1 MKKRKGKNVDFW
13 RTSLYNE
20 LVMNKKY
27 QTEIKQPETREDYS
41 GLVRRHNERLFS
53 LCGKTPTAHIRTFG
67 CQQNVSDSEKLAGML
82 SEMGYAMTEEPL
94 SADIVL
100 FNTCAVRE
108 NAEDRVFG
116 NVGALKAAKEQNR
129 DMIIVLCGCM
139 TQQPHIA
146 KKLKTSYPY
155 VDLIF
160 GTHSIGRLPELLWK
174 KLSQGGRFV
183 DISQEEPSLKEDLPV
198 LRDGSIRAW
207 VPVMYGCNN
216 FCTYCVVPLV
226 RGRERSRELSDI
238 VREVEGLIQA
248 GYKEIGLLGQNV
260 NSYGK
265 TLNPPVSFAQLLETL
280 NALPG
285 EFIIRFMTS
294 HPKDCTRELIDTIA
308 RCEKVCNHIHLPVQ
322 SGSNRILKA
331 MNRRYTAEQY
341 LELIDYAREKI
352 PGVSFTSDI
361 IVGFP
366 GETEEDFEATY
377 RLIER
382 VRYHSLFTF
391 LYSKREGTKAADLP
405 DDTPY
410 SVKQKRFDRM
420 LALQRNIGMEHH
432 QNLVGHTVRVL
443 AEGKGK
449 TAPGRLTGKN
459 EQGVIVEFDGEESL
473 IGNFVSVRVTQAL
486 QWAVVGTAETME

>member
-1 MKKRKGKNVDFW
+1 
-13 RTSLYNE
+13 
-20 LVMNKKY
+20 MNNIN
-27 QTEIKQPETREDYS
+27 QMEMKQPHTREDYS
-41 GLVRRHNERLFS
+41 ALVRRHNERLFS
-53 LCGKTPTAHIRTFG
+53 LYGKTATAFIRTFG

-82 SEMGYAMTEEPL
+82 SEMGYAMTDDPL
-94 SADIVL
+94 SADVVL

-146 KKLKTSYPY
+146 DKLKTSYPY

-174 KLSQGGRFV
+174 KISEGGRFV
-183 DISQEEPSLKEDLPV
+183 DISQEETCPREDLPV
-198 LRDGSIRAW
+198 LRDGSVRAW

-265 TLNPPVSFAQLLETL
+265 TLNPPVTFAQLLETL

-294 HPKDCTRELIDTIA
+294 HPKDCTHELIDTIA
-308 RCEKVCNHIHLPVQ
+308 RCDKVCKHIHLPVQ

-331 MNRRYTAEQY
+331 MNRKYTAEQY
-341 LELIDYAREKI
+341 LELIDYARAKM
-352 PGVSFTSDI
+352 PNVAFTSDI

-391 LYSKREGTKAADLP
+391 LYSKREGTKAAELP
-405 DDTPY
+405 DDTPH
-410 SVKQKRFDRM
+410 SVKQARFDRM
-420 LALQRNIGMEHH
+420 LALQRKIGMEHH
-432 QNLVGHTVRVL
+432 ENLVGHTVRVL

-449 TAPGRLTGKN
+449 TAPGRLTGKT
-459 EQGVIVEFDGEESL
+459 EQGVIVEFDGDESL
-473 IGNFVSVRVTQAL
+473 IGSFVSVQVTQAL
-486 QWAVVGTAETME
+486 LWAVVGTLETKSLI

>member
-1 MKKRKGKNVDFW
+1 
-13 RTSLYNE
+13 
-20 LVMNKKY
+20 MNS
-27 QTEIKQPETREDYS
+27 QHQRAEEQPATREDYTK
-41 GLVRRHNERLFS
+41 LVRRHNERRFS
-53 LCGKTPTAHIRTFG
+53 LYAQTPAACIRTFG

-82 SEMGYAMTEEPL
+82 SEMGYAMTEDPH
-94 SADIVL
+94 SADVVL

-129 DMIIVLCGCM
+129 EMVIALCGCM

-146 KKLKTSYPY
+146 EKLRTSYPY

-174 KLSQGGRFV
+174 KLREGGRFI
-183 DISQEEPSLKEDLPV
+183 DISREELSLGEDLPV
-198 LRDGSIRAW
+198 RRDGSVRAW

-226 RGRERSRELSDI
+226 RGRERSRELSAV
-238 VREVEGLIQA
+238 VREVEGLVQA

-265 TLNPPVSFAQLLETL
+265 TLEPPVRFAQLLQRL
-280 NALPG
+280 NQLPG
-285 EFIIRFMTS
+285 DFFLRFMTS

-308 RCEKVCNHIHLPVQ
+308 RCDKVCNHIHLPVQ

-331 MNRRYTAEQY
+331 MNRGYTAEQY

-352 PGVSFTSDI
+352 PDVSFTSDI

-366 GETEEDFEATY
+366 GETQEDFEATC

-391 LYSKREGTKAADLP
+391 LYSRREGTKAAELS
-405 DDTPY
+405 DDTPHR
-410 SVKQKRFDRM
+410 VRQERFERM
-420 LALQRNIGMEHH
+420 LALQREIGMEHH
-432 QNLVGHTVRVL
+432 QGLVGQTLRVL

-449 TAPGRLTGKN
+449 TASGRLSGKS
-459 EQGVIVEFDGEESL
+459 EQGVIVEFDGEERR
-473 IGNFVSVRVTQAL
+473 IGSFVRVRVTKAL
-486 QWAVVGTAETME
+486 RWAVIGTMEG